1 MAFYRCSSGGGGT
14 LKETV
19 LWTNPSPT
27 ANFNRQSVTLSDDI
41 NNYDYIAVEY
51 IYSKS
56 SVDETEKSKS
66 IMSVTDFKKG
76 NLGTLVSR
84 TCMALGIINSSNTTY
99 NRQVWYRDDTTIEI
113 SACYAM
119 TSTATAN
126 GNAVP
131 LQIIGI
137 KL

>member
-1 MAFYRCSSGGGGT
+1 MAFYRCGSGGT
-14 LKETV
+14 TPTETV

-27 ANFNRQSVTLSDDI
+27 ANFGKQSVTLSDDI
-41 NNYDYIAVEY
+41 NNYDYIVVEY
-51 IYSKS
+51 IYSRS
-56 SVDETEKSKS
+56 STIDTEKSKS
-66 IMSVTDFKKG
+66 IMSITDFKEG
-76 NLGTLVSR
+76 GVGTSVSR
-84 TCMALGIINSSNTTY
+84 TCMALGIINGSNASYT
-99 NRQVWYRDDTTIEI
+99 RQVWYQDDTTIQI

-119 TSTATAN
+119 TSTTQAN

>member
-1 MAFYRCSSGGGGT
+1 MAFYRTGGGGSAT
-14 LKETV
+14 ETV

-27 ANFNRQSVTLSDDI
+27 AEFGKKSVTLSDDI

-66 IMSVTDFKKG
+66 IMSVADFKEG
-76 NLGTLVSR
+76 GIGTSVSR
-84 TCMALGIINSSNTTY
+84 TCMALGIINASNSSFT
-99 NRQVWYRDDTTIEI
+99 RQVWYQNDTTIQI

-119 TSTATAN
+119 TNTTIAN

-137 KL
+137 KEA